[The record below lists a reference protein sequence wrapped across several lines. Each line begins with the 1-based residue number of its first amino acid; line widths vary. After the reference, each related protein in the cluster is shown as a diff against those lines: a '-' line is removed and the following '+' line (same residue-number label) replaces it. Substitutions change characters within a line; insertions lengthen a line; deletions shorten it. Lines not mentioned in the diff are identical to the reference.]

1 MAAEGAPIFTNT
13 LGASLQLDTNQ
24 IGMIIGAE
32 IGGGALA
39 ISTTVGSVRPAN
51 YVAAIGCVAAL
62 LVFVPTVL
70 RIIRRSG

>member
-1 MAAEGAPIFTNT
+1 MRIAAEGAPIFTNT
-13 LGASLQLDTNQ
+13 LGASLQLDANQ

-32 IGGGALA
+32 IGGSLL
-39 ISTTVGSVRPAN
+39 PAN